1 MTKQDPRE
9 LSLPRAW
16 AWAHLPPRSP
26 PGSPATRPV
35 KIGKGTTIISGQRGH
50 WADRLFQNLGTSGV
64 AGPVSAAGMCLLH
77 PAFFSNNPPL
87 LCGTEKPLFLSGQW
101 SHPSGHQ
108 CPGPAPPAP
117 LSFWGSNKTLEVCT
131 LVRPNPEKLG
141 EQLRVWGN
149 GTQEGRPGQWSA
161 TSGAL
166 PLQAQQVARA
176 PCLSMHAEVG
186 ASLPLQ
192 GFGDSCLWDAPSP
205 SS

>member
-1 MTKQDPRE
+1 MDRE
-9 LSLPRAW
+9 DTGLTGYSKTWGPQVWL
-16 AWAHLPPRSP
+16 
-26 PGSPATRPV
+26 G
-35 KIGKGTTIISGQRGH
+35 
-50 WADRLFQNLGTSGV
+50 LFLQQECACFT
-64 AGPVSAAGMCLLH
+64 LH
-77 PAFFSNNPPL
+77 FFSNNPPL